1 MSHVASIELEI
12 KDLDALD
19 EACETLGLELVRGQ
33 KTYKWWGHSVG
44 DYPLPTGFKASDLGK
59 SEHAI
64 RIPGDKNAYE
74 IGVVPRRDGKPGY
87 TLLWDFYAGGY
98 GMEAKVG
105 KDACKLKQAYSAA
118 VATRHYRKLGYRVS
132 VEKKEGERLVVKC
145 RK

>member
-1 MSHVASIELEI
+1 M
-12 KDLDALD
+12 DALE
-19 EACETLGLELVRGQ
+19 EACETLGLQLVRGQ

-44 DYPLPTGFKASDLGK
+44 DYPLPHGFKASDLGN